1 MLLLLL
7 DLLSK
12 AELRWRDVGS
22 CEQAKGAREHGVA
35 EELPAARAAPIAGE
49 TASVGTHKGA
59 RRALARRA
67 GSREGSVL
75 AASSASVA
83 GRMADRG
90 APESLG
96 RDDAIVDEKEREARR
111 SQKRWEAAQSF
122 HRAPCLRPSLAIGGL
137 GGFGIGILR
146 YVGGAGA
153 KAAFTWGGT
162 VAGLLYGTSWYT
174 CRRAMYARLTDEAS
188 LMTRMQ
194 AGDREALVEYQ
205 RTLEAKAKAARPGEG
220 GGPWAKTV

>member
-1 MLLLLL
+1 
-7 DLLSK
+7 
-12 AELRWRDVGS
+12 
-22 CEQAKGAREHGVA
+22 
-35 EELPAARAAPIAGE
+35 
-49 TASVGTHKGA
+49 
-59 RRALARRA
+59 
-67 GSREGSVL
+67 
-75 AASSASVA
+75 
-83 GRMADRG
+83 MADRG

-194 AGDREALVEYQ
+194 AGDREALVEHQ

-220 GGPWAKTV
+220 GGPWAKTG